1 MAIQN
6 AGPGNSRTSYKMV
19 ALITLWVDDGKNHEI
34 ILETARQIVTK
45 ELYNNIDSAGYK
57 IGESDEGFST
67 VVESVE
73 LIERT
78 ELH

>member
-6 AGPGNSRTSYKMV
+6 AGPGNSRTAYKLV
-19 ALITLWVDDGKNHEI
+19 ALITLWVDDGENHEI

-45 ELYNNIDSAGYK
+45 ELYNTIDSAGYK
-57 IGESDEGFST
+57 IGDTDEGFST
-67 VVESVE
+67 SVEAVE
-73 LIERT
+73 LIKRT

>member
-6 AGPGNSRTSYKMV
+6 PEPGNSRTAYKMV
-19 ALITLWVDDGKNHEI
+19 ALITLWVDDGPNHEI

-45 ELYNNIDSAGYK
+45 ELYNHIDSAGYK
-57 IGESDEGFST
+57 IGDTDEGFST
-67 VVESVE
+67 SVE
-73 LIERT
+73 AIELIKRE

>member
-19 ALITLWVDDGKNHEI
+19 ALITLWVDDGENHDV

-45 ELYNNIDSAGYK
+45 ELYSNIDSAGYK
-57 IGESDEGFST
+57 IGDTDEGFST
-67 VVESVE
+67 VVEAVE
-73 LIERT
+73 LIKRAD
-78 ELH
+78 LH

>member
-6 AGPGNSRTSYKMV
+6 PEPGNSRTAYKMV
-19 ALITLWVDDGKNHEI
+19 ALITLWVDDGPNHEI

-57 IGESDEGFST
+57 IGETDEGFST
-67 VVESVE
+67 SVEAVE
-73 LIERT
+73 LIKRT
-78 ELH
+78 DLH